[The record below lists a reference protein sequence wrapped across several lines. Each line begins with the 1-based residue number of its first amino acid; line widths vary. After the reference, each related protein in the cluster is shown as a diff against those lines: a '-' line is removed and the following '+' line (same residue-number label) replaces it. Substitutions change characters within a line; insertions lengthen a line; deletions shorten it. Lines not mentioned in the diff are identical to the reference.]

1 MNRFLC
7 YAPALL
13 PPPLFRVNR
22 NVKSMALFRLRSAS
36 AGLKMLLSPALA
48 SSSPAVALSCRALAS
63 SSPALLA
70 ERRTGRR
77 RDSDSLVHQSA
88 APPPKKSPWQPVET
102 PQGVY
107 YWNKLTGDTT
117 EIGAPPPG
125 PNDVMV
131 NRNLHQPT
139 VFDPPANQQQPVSF
153 VGQMTHMF
161 GLGVGLTMG
170 MVMIRVLMGG

>member
-1 MNRFLC
+1 
-7 YAPALL
+7 
-13 PPPLFRVNR
+13 
-22 NVKSMALFRLRSAS
+22 MALFRRSAS

-131 NRNLHQPT
+131 NRNQHQPT
-139 VFDPPANQQQPVSF
+139 VFAPPANQQQPVSF